1 MNYSRILILLL
12 TSVAC
17 SCLAQQKSIISPK
30 NKITYMYDKLH
41 GNSLLRVDFHEKGEF
56 CTSFDVIKENPY
68 KNLPFPIKKLDW
80 TNLPGYDIANVAKEQ
95 LQKDF
100 FPNHTPSGFY
110 AISLST
116 NCIASYKPDSFV
128 GLVYVLRCHDSR
140 GATTAAQST
149 MLVLDEFGQI
159 IFKKVFPY
167 DCSGPV
173 ITANGRY
180 VGFAYGVGE
189 NENLERVTTNGAAI
203 YDMITHK
210 PVIDKTVKPGYYIDG
225 VNLPSNGNI
234 ISCGFIKWN
243 SKRKSNDI
251 LLDIYDFNH
260 MFRYSKSFDG
270 GVSQLNYRPH
280 GIEYR
285 SPTGAMK
292 VAFFDKDFEK
302 EAIR

>member
-1 MNYSRILILLL
+1 
-12 TSVAC
+12 
-17 SCLAQQKSIISPK
+17 
-30 NKITYMYDKLH
+30 MYDKLH

-116 NCIASYKPDSFV
+116 NCIASYKPDSFI

-149 MLVLDEFGQI
+149 MLVLDKFGQI

-167 DCSGPV
+167 DCSVPV

-210 PVIDKTVKPGYYIDG
+210 SVMDKAVKPGYYIDG
-225 VNLPSNGNI
+225 VGRQSGENKIFCIFTG
-234 ISCGFIKWN
+234 WN
-243 SKRKSNDI
+243 NELKAHDR
-251 LLDIYDFNH
+251 LFEMYDFDKK
-260 MFRYSKSFDG
+260 FIYSKKYIGTSYAIHYKGNGMQYQDREGNVHIDLFD
-270 GVSQLNYRPH
+270 
-280 GIEYR
+280 E
-285 SPTGAMK
+285 
-292 VAFFDKDFEK
+292 DFEK